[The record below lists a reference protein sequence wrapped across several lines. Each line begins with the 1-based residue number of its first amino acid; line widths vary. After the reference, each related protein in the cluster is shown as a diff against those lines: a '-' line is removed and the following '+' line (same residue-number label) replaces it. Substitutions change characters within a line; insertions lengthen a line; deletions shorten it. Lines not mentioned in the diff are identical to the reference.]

1 MLYMCVTSIS
11 IGFHIN
17 GAATARQSASRLRD
31 ILDESPQIERD
42 YGFAGDNPR
51 QCLPGPKYRRQ
62 SMKYMGKGAIHFRD
76 IHFSYPSRPDVEV
89 LKGITFSVEA
99 GEKVALVGSSGSG
112 KSTLTALLLRFYD
125 PDSGSVSVNM
135 CGVGLGTTSLKQF
148 LYKEM
153 RTPSLIINE
162 RRKS

>member
-17 GAATARQSASRLRD
+17 GASTAFQSASQLRA
-31 ILDESPQIERD
+31 ILDEFPRIESD
-42 YGFAGDNPR
+42 YGFAGDNPTR
-51 QCLPGPKYRRQ
+51 CLPAPKYRRQ

-89 LKGITFSVEA
+89 LKGVSFYVEA
-99 GEKVALVGSSGSG
+99 GEKIALVGSSGSG

-125 PDSGSVSVNM
+125 PDSGSLASARARANEYSWQQSPQLYLRHPIDLI
-135 CGVGLGTTSLKQF
+135 CF
-148 LYKEM
+148 LSEM
-153 RTPSLIINE
+153 
-162 RRKS
+162 